1 MTGSDRPRLKPLP
14 ALTGVRFL
22 AAFYV
27 LVFHFGAAFAERH
40 GAPRLLCNFLNHGYL
55 GVSIFFV
62 LSGFILTYT
71 YAARLTDAFERRL
84 FWEARFA
91 RIYPVYLLALLIA
104 LPWYVGGEATWG
116 YTLAVLTG
124 IQAWFP
130 SNWHIAMAWNTPA
143 WTLSVEVFFYLLFP
157 FMIGCLYASSARRI
171 GGLLS
176 ACLLYAIFLHS
187 TELHPGPGW
196 GEPLTGLVPTPIM
209 RLPEFVIGICLGIFF
224 LRSSGSGYRSWQ
236 MTLACAALFLLCLP
250 VGPWVSLSVLPVSVI
265 LYQLAFDEGLL
276 AALLSTSTMLLLGGA
291 SYAIYLLQEPIR
303 QLVRTVFQHFGPN
316 SSIDAFISPL
326 VLIGFSILV
335 FRNFEEPLRR
345 WLRDLFAR
353 RTRIDS
359 DAPVKAAAP

>member
-1 MTGSDRPRLKPLP
+1 
-14 ALTGVRFL
+14 
-22 AAFYV
+22 
-27 LVFHFGAAFAERH
+27 
-40 GAPRLLCNFLNHGYL
+40 
-55 GVSIFFV
+55 
-62 LSGFILTYT
+62 
-71 YAARLTDAFERRL
+71 
-84 FWEARFA
+84 
-91 RIYPVYLLALLIA
+91 
-104 LPWYVGGEATWG
+104 
-116 YTLAVLTG
+116 
-124 IQAWFP
+124 
-130 SNWHIAMAWNTPA
+130 
-143 WTLSVEVFFYLLFP
+143 
-157 FMIGCLYASSARRI
+157 
-171 GGLLS
+171 
-176 ACLLYAIFLHS
+176 
-187 TELHPGPGW
+187 
-196 GEPLTGLVPTPIM
+196 M

-303 QLVRTVFQHFGPN
+303 QLVRTLFQHFGPN